1 LGSQSKGSDAEL
13 MDLVRR
19 YGKTGAARK
28 LGVHIRNLNRR
39 CRNLELKYG
48 QDITPPHPQAHTALS
63 KYPGVLQLDIKSG
76 IIIIGSDAH
85 IEPGPPSTAMR
96 AFVHFIK
103 ELKPRCVILNGDVMD
118 FPRISKYSPIGWE
131 SMPSP
136 AEEIEAA
143 QEQLHEIEKAAG
155 RVDKIWTLGNHD
167 ARFES
172 TLHRIAPEYARIHGV
187 HLKDHFP
194 LWSPCWRVDINKDV
208 VVKHRFKGGI
218 HATHNNVL
226 WGGKSFITGHLH
238 SLQVRPFSDYTENIK
253 YGVDTGCLADVGA
266 RAFLDYTEAGPK
278 NWRSGFVVLTFCDGV
293 LLQPELVI
301 VFDEKHVQFRGKLV
315 GV

>member
-1 LGSQSKGSDAEL
+1 MSHPKGTDAEV
-13 MDLVRR
+13 MELVRR
-19 YGKTGAARK
+19 YGKTEAAKR
-28 LGVHIRNLNRR
+28 LGVHIRNINAR
-39 CRNLELKYG
+39 CRNLEQKYG
-48 QDITPPHPQAHTALS
+48 QDVTPPHHNSHNALAT
-63 KYPGVLQLDIKSG
+63 YPGVLQFNIQSG
-76 IIIIGSDAH
+76 SIIIGSDAH

-103 ELKPRCVILNGDVMD
+103 EMKPKCVILNGDVMD
-118 FPRISKYSPIGWE
+118 FPRISKHSPIGWE
-131 SMPSP
+131 KMPEP
-136 AEEIEAA
+136 AAEIEAA
-143 QEQLHEIEKAAG
+143 QEQLYEIEKAAG
-155 RVDKIWTLGNHD
+155 RVEKIWTLGNHD

-172 TLHRIAPEYARIHGV
+172 TLHRVAPDYARINGV

-253 YGVDTGCLADVGA
+253 WGVDTGCLADVGA

-278 NWRSGFVVLTFCDGV
+278 NWRSGFVVLTFHKGV

-301 VFDEKHVQFRGKLV
+301 VYDDNHVQFRGSLIKV
-315 GV
+315 